1 MGRLWQAGGQEA
13 PALDQSMNILS
24 IQSHVT
30 YGHVGNSAA
39 VFALQ
44 RLGFEVWPLHTLQF
58 SNHAGYEGFTGQVF
72 TAQHLRAVVDGL
84 AARGLLGT
92 CDAVLSGYLGSAEA
106 GAAVLDAVARVKAA
120 NPGALYA
127 CDPVMGD
134 EDGPRGA
141 SRSGARG
148 GLYVD
153 AALPDFF
160 REHALPLADIV
171 TPNVFE
177 LEILTGARVITL
189 DEAVAAARGLT
200 EPGLTGRGPGVVL
213 VTGLR
218 HDTTRA
224 GEIELLAVTAQDA
237 WRLITPR
244 LPCDPQPNGAGDLL
258 AALFL
263 GHFLRVRDAGQ
274 ALEAAAAANFAVLE
288 ATQIAGTR
296 ELRLIAAQDDL
307 VAPKRPFAAQ
317 KIA

>member
-1 MGRLWQAGGQEA
+1 
-13 PALDQSMNILS
+13 MNILS

-30 YGHVGNSAA
+30 FGHVGNSAA

-58 SNHAGYEGFTGQVF
+58 SNHAGYEGFAGQVF
-72 TAQHLRAVVDGL
+72 SAQHLREVVEGL
-84 AARGLLGT
+84 AARGVLET

-106 GAAVLDAVARVKAA
+106 GAAVLDAVARVKKA
-120 NPGALYA
+120 NPDALYA

-134 EDGPRGA
+134 GE
-141 SRSGARG
+141 G

-153 AALPDFF
+153 AALPEFF
-160 REHALPLADIV
+160 RDRALPLADIV

-177 LEILTGARVITL
+177 LETLTGVRVVTL
-189 DEAVAAARGLT
+189 DDAVTAARRLT
-200 EPGLTGRGPGVVL
+200 ERGPGVVL

-224 GEIELLAVTAQDA
+224 DEIELLAVTARES
-237 WRLITPR
+237 WRLITPL

-263 GHFLRVRDAGQ
+263 GHYLRARDPGR
-274 ALEAAAAANFAVLE
+274 ALEAAVAANFAVLE
-288 ATQIAGTR
+288 ATQVAGTR
-296 ELRLIAAQDDL
+296 ELQLIAAQDGI
-307 VAPKRPFAAQ
+307 VVPQRQFAADR
-317 KIA
+317 IG

>member
-1 MGRLWQAGGQEA
+1 
-13 PALDQSMNILS
+13 
-24 IQSHVT
+24 
-30 YGHVGNSAA
+30 
-39 VFALQ
+39 
-44 RLGFEVWPLHTLQF
+44 
-58 SNHAGYEGFTGQVF
+58 
-72 TAQHLRAVVDGL
+72 
-84 AARGLLGT
+84 
-92 CDAVLSGYLGSAEA
+92 
-106 GAAVLDAVARVKAA
+106 VLDAVARVKAA
-120 NPGALYA
+120 NPEALYA

-134 EDGPRGA
+134 GDGPRGA

-189 DEAVAAARGLT
+189 NEAVAAARGLT
-200 EPGLTGRGPGVVL
+200 EPGPTGRGPGVVL

-224 GEIELLAVTAQDA
+224 GEIELLAVTARDA
-237 WRLITPR
+237 WRLVTPR

-263 GHFLRVRDAGQ
+263 GHFLRARDAGQ
-274 ALEAAAAANFAVLE
+274 ALEVAAAANFAVLE

-307 VAPKRPFAAQ
+307 VAPKRLFAAE

>member
-1 MGRLWQAGGQEA
+1 
-13 PALDQSMNILS
+13 MNILS

-58 SNHAGYEGFTGQVF
+58 SNHAGYEGFEGQVF
-72 TAQHLRAVVDGL
+72 AAEHLREVVDGL
-84 AARGLLGT
+84 AARGLLGA
-92 CDAVLSGYLGSAEA
+92 CDAVLSGYLGAA
-106 GAAVLDAVARVKAA
+106 GTGAAVLDAVARVKAA
-120 NPGALYA
+120 NPKALYA

-134 EDGPRGA
+134 GDGAAG
-141 SRSGARG
+141 G

-153 AALPDFF
+153 PALRGWF
-160 REHALPLADIV
+160 RERALPLADIL

-177 LEILTGARVITL
+177 LETLTDARVATL
-189 DEAVAAARGLT
+189 DDAVAAARGLT
-200 EPGLTGRGPGVVL
+200 DRGPSVVL

-218 HDTTRA
+218 HPTTRA
-224 GEIELLAVTAQDA
+224 GEIELLAVTARDA
-237 WRLITPR
+237 WRLITP
-244 LPCDPQPNGAGDLL
+244 LLACDPQPNGAGDLL

-263 GHFLRVRDAGQ
+263 GHYLRRGDAEQ

-296 ELRLIAAQDDL
+296 ELQLIAAQDEL
-307 VAPKRPFAAQ
+307 VAPKRHFAAER
-317 KIA
+317 IA

>member
-1 MGRLWQAGGQEA
+1 
-13 PALDQSMNILS
+13 MNVLS

-84 AARGLLGT
+84 AARGLLGA

-134 EDGPRGA
+134 GDGGGD
-141 SRSGARG
+141 GARGG

-200 EPGLTGRGPGVVL
+200 EPGPTGRGQMGRGQMGRGPGVVL

-237 WRLITPR
+237 WRLVTPR

-263 GHFLRVRDAGQ
+263 GHFLRARDAGQ
-274 ALEAAAAANFAVLE
+274 ALEKAAAANFAVLE

-307 VAPKRPFAAQ
+307 VAPKRPFAAE

>member
-1 MGRLWQAGGQEA
+1 
-13 PALDQSMNILS
+13 MNILS

-58 SNHAGYEGFTGQVF
+58 SNHGGYEGFTGQVF
-72 TAQHLRAVVDGL
+72 SAGHLHEIVEGL
-84 AARGLLGT
+84 AARGLLGS
-92 CDAVLSGYLGSAEA
+92 CDAVLSGYLGAAEA
-106 GAAVLDAVARVKAA
+106 GAAVLDAVARVKEA
-120 NPGALYA
+120 NPSALYT

-134 EDGPRGA
+134 GDGGDGA
-141 SRSGARG
+141 GGGGDG

-153 AALPDFF
+153 AALPGFF
-160 REHALPLADIV
+160 RERALPLADIV

-177 LEILTGARVITL
+177 LEILTGARVVTL
-189 DEAVAAARGLT
+189 ADAVAAARGLT
-200 EPGLTGRGPGVVL
+200 ERGPSVVL

-224 GEIELLAVTAQDA
+224 NEIELLAVTARDA
-237 WRLITPR
+237 WRLATPL

-263 GHFLRVRDAGQ
+263 GHYLRARDAGR

-288 ATQIAGTR
+288 ATRMAGAR
-296 ELRLIAAQDDL
+296 ELRLIAAQDEI
-307 VAPKRPFAAQ
+307 VAPQRQFAAER
-317 KIA
+317 IA

>member
-1 MGRLWQAGGQEA
+1 
-13 PALDQSMNILS
+13 MNVLS

-58 SNHAGYEGFTGQVF
+58 SNHAGYEDFSGQVF
-72 TAQHLRAVVDGL
+72 TARHLREVVDGL
-84 AARGLLGT
+84 AARGLLEA

-120 NPGALYA
+120 NPRALYA

-134 EDGPRGA
+134 GDGGEGGA
-141 SRSGARG
+141 SGGNRGG

-160 REHALPLADIV
+160 RERALPQADIV

-177 LEILTGARVITL
+177 LETLTGVRVTTL
-189 DEAVAAARGLT
+189 AQAVAAARRLA
-200 EPGLTGRGPGVVL
+200 ERGPGVVL

-224 GEIELLAVTAQDA
+224 GELELLTVTAQDA
-237 WRLITPR
+237 WRLVTPR

-263 GHFLRVRDAGQ
+263 GHFLRARDAGQ

-307 VAPKRPFAAQ
+307 VAPKRPFAAE
-317 KIA
+317 KIV

>member
-1 MGRLWQAGGQEA
+1 
-13 PALDQSMNILS
+13 MNILS

-58 SNHAGYEGFTGQVF
+58 SNHAGYDGFTGRVF
-72 TAQHLRAVVDGL
+72 PAEHLREVVDGL
-84 AARGLLGT
+84 AARGVLGA
-92 CDAVLSGYLGSAEA
+92 CDAVLSGYLGAA
-106 GAAVLDAVARVKAA
+106 GAGLAVLDAVTRVKAA
-120 NPGALYA
+120 NPKALYA

-134 EDGPRGA
+134 EE
-141 SRSGARG
+141 G

-153 AALPDFF
+153 AGLPEFF
-160 REHALPLADIV
+160 RDRALALADIV

-177 LEILTGARVITL
+177 LEILTGARVVTL
-189 DEAVAAARGLT
+189 AQAVAAAHGLT
-200 EPGLTGRGPGVVL
+200 ERGPSVVL

-224 GEIELLAVTAQDA
+224 GEIEVLAVTAQDT
-237 WRLITPR
+237 WRSITP
-244 LPCDPQPNGAGDLL
+244 LLACDPQPNGAGDLL

-263 GHFLRVRDAGQ
+263 GHYLRARDTGQ
-274 ALEAAAAANFAVLE
+274 ALEAAVAANFAVLE

-296 ELRLIAAQDDL
+296 ELQLIAAQDGL
-307 VAPKRPFAAQ
+307 VAPKRHFAAER
-317 KIA
+317 ID

>member
-1 MGRLWQAGGQEA
+1 
-13 PALDQSMNILS
+13 MNVLS

-58 SNHAGYEGFTGQVF
+58 SNHAGYEDFSGHVF
-72 TAQHLRAVVDGL
+72 TARHLREVVDGL
-84 AARGLLGT
+84 AARGLLRA

-120 NPGALYA
+120 NPRALYA

-134 EDGPRGA
+134 GDGDGDGGEDGGEG
-141 SRSGARG
+141 GARG
-148 GLYVD
+148 GNRGGNRGGRLYVD

-160 REHALPLADIV
+160 RERALPRADIV

-177 LEILTGARVITL
+177 LETLTGVRMTTL
-189 DEAVAAARGLT
+189 AQAVAAARRLA
-200 EPGLTGRGPGVVL
+200 ERGPGVVL

-224 GEIELLAVTAQDA
+224 GELELLAVTAQDA
-237 WRLITPR
+237 WRLVTPR

-263 GHFLRVRDAGQ
+263 GHFLRSRDAGQ

-307 VAPKRPFAAQ
+307 VAPKRPFAAE
-317 KIA
+317 KIV